1 MGVEDMA
8 RFCLM
13 SIREL
18 LHTKQRQNETCEQ
31 LHAVLGESCISCELR
46 LAGPEYEC
54 LQGMS
59 SLSPV
64 IADELFHCE
73 ISDKEI
79 HSQALSPDMMKL
91 KRTDVMIDNSL
102 SPAHTLLQVHCVDH
116 KGLLYDVMRT
126 LKDYNIQIA
135 HGRFSL
141 VTNGHRD
148 LDLFIQQK
156 DGKKIVDP
164 EKQSAL
170 CFRLKVEMLHL
181 LRVIIANRGPDTELL
196 VANPVELSGKGRPRV
211 FYDITHALKALG
223 ICIFSAEIGRYSTSD
238 REWEIYRFLLEENC
252 KFQLSNMM
260 ARNQIV
266 DTALASASQRRNLL
280 QELFADIALEVDD
293 RARGIIFSREE
304 DEISPAEDAAD
315 GQLCFYD
322 VLADYYVW
330 LPESGK
336 QILHLIVQLWSQ
348 SFASHIFSLLFHKWL
363 FEAQLDNTEVLV
375 RFSSALVQGLT
386 SKQTK
391 GISSPYFRQVSCQK
405 CNYLLEEVALEPMR
419 LNRIPVQAQ
428 RELFLLLSRFIL
440 FYNSVD
446 KIDSFLK
453 KFPIFPNAFLV
464 GGPADFFVIE
474 LADQLLKLKVEP
486 VLLHYLSQIKVLQGG
501 MELRMTTSTRLKA
514 CLYSFTS
521 PGGPMY
527 PTRAVRHAAW
537 DALDLLF
544 PVGRYPRHFISLFF
558 RLLYPWYWPSS
569 CWNFIISCIK
579 AVFYSLLGLL
589 FSSWD
594 KLREP
599 KNC

>member
-1 MGVEDMA
+1 MPSDDAVLIEKGKKAGDPHVITVNCPDKTGLA
-8 RFCLM
+8 CDIFHVILDYGLYITKGDVSTDGKWCYIVFWVVPHSR
-13 SIREL
+13 SIIRWTHLKNRLLSVCPSCSVSFYWNQQQSKSCPVYLLKFFSLDRKGLLHDVTQVLCELELTIQRVKVTTTPEGKVLDLFFVTDKLEL

-170 CFRLKVEMLHL
+170 CFRLKVEMLHP

-266 DTALASASQRRNLL
+266 DTVRRTLM
-280 QELFADIALEVDD
+280 
-293 RARGIIFSREE
+293 G
-304 DEISPAEDAAD
+304 
-315 GQLCFYD
+315 
-322 VLADYYVW
+322 W
-330 LPESGK
+330 
-336 QILHLIVQLWSQ
+336 
-348 SFASHIFSLLFHKWL
+348 
-363 FEAQLDNTEVLV
+363 
-375 RFSSALVQGLT
+375 
-386 SKQTK
+386 
-391 GISSPYFRQVSCQK
+391 
-405 CNYLLEEVALEPMR
+405 
-419 LNRIPVQAQ
+419 
-428 RELFLLLSRFIL
+428 
-440 FYNSVD
+440 
-446 KIDSFLK
+446 
-453 KFPIFPNAFLV
+453 
-464 GGPADFFVIE
+464 
-474 LADQLLKLKVEP
+474 
-486 VLLHYLSQIKVLQGG
+486 
-501 MELRMTTSTRLKA
+501 
-514 CLYSFTS
+514 
-521 PGGPMY
+521 
-527 PTRAVRHAAW
+527 
-537 DALDLLF
+537 
-544 PVGRYPRHFISLFF
+544 
-558 RLLYPWYWPSS
+558 
-569 CWNFIISCIK
+569 
-579 AVFYSLLGLL
+579 
-589 FSSWD
+589 
-594 KLREP
+594 
-599 KNC
+599 